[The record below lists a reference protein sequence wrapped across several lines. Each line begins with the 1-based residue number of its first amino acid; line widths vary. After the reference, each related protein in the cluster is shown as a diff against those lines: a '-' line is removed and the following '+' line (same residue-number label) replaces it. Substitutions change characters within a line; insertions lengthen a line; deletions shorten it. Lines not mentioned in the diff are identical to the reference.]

1 MVVVG
6 IDSWLVES
14 EMTSEAYLQP
24 FFLSPLLAIDLY
36 FKSDTPLLVGGEVSA
51 EFEADRTGLV
61 FYCHLTHL
69 DDVNFREEC

>member
-1 MVVVG
+1 MRHT
-6 IDSWLVES
+6 DLY
-14 EMTSEAYLQP
+14 TAFHY
-24 FFLSPLLAIDLY
+24 LSPLLAIDLY